1 MATQV
6 RFKDVFSY
14 DGSLW
19 FQFGD
24 GESFRVKSL
33 NAGIMVIKPGF
44 CTIDSFAK
52 NVAGCF
58 EEGSNFNG
66 LKAIEFE
73 FNGAYVSV
81 TAKNANPDKIVQ
93 LWSEKMEENRIKHEK
108 EREEY
113 MKTPEYRAKRAKELK
128 VEYLMSEG

>member
-6 RFKDVFSY
+6 RFEDVSSY
-14 DGSLW
+14 DGSLY
-19 FQFGD
+19 FRFGD
-24 GESFRVKSL
+24 GEAFKVKSL
-33 NAGIMVIKPGF
+33 KEGIMVIESSVF
-44 CTIDSFAK
+44 CTIDSLAK

-93 LWSEKMEENRIKHEK
+93 LWNEKMKENRIIRQEK
-108 EREEY
+108 NMSFADGTIRNMP
-113 MKTPEYRAKRAKELK
+113 MKEMALSI
-128 VEYLMSEG
+128 LLC